1 MIKHDKDQLLNPKDL
16 EYYCG
21 SRSLSLY
28 PFMIGTNGGK
38 ISIDHHDVKQGLTES
53 IGNLFLK
60 LCLNVKKKV
69 TLWLTEGVTDWQKT
83 Q

>member
-60 LCLNVKKKV
+60 LCLNVKKR
-69 TLWLTEGVTDWQKT
+69 LHCD
-83 Q
+83 